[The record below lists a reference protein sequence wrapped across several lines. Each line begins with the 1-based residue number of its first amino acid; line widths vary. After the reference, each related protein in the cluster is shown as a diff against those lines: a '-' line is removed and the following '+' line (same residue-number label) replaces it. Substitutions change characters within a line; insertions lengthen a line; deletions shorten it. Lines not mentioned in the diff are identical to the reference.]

1 MRFVAYRCIYTYME
15 SQSARCEEVARSC
28 VCFNL
33 RKATRLVTQLYD
45 AVLRPSGLR
54 VTQFT
59 VLVAIGLG
67 GRVPMS
73 MLAGVL
79 GMDRTTLTRNLKG
92 LQERQLVSSTAGDDR
107 RSRVISLTEA
117 GRSALDTTLPL
128 WRDAQRQAV
137 ELLGHQRAEQLL
149 PILAGVSGISVGP
162 PHQNEDM

>member
-1 MRFVAYRCIYTYME
+1 ME
-15 SQSARCEEVARSC
+15 SQSAICEEVARSC

-45 AVLRPSGLR
+45 AVLRASGLR

-59 VLVAIGLG
+59 VLVAISLGG

-73 MLAGVL
+73 TLAEVL

-92 LQERQLVSSTAGDDR
+92 LQERELVSSTAGDDR
-107 RSRVISLTEA
+107 RSRLISLTEA

-149 PILAGVSGISVGP
+149 PILAGVSGITVAT
-162 PHQNEDM
+162 PHQDEDLQPAIR